1 MNIPDFNHLKRNLKK
16 VVTGMP
22 TLRMAILADMASQFI
37 TQAIKGYAIEYGVN
51 FVVFEADYNQIDR
64 QILDPNSELYEF
76 APDYVL
82 ILRGTERL
90 TKQFYKADAKTT
102 FADAQLGYTENL
114 HQTILSSISHCRVIT
129 NTFIELN
136 DAVFGNY
143 AAKVPSSLP
152 FQLKKLNLGLMELAQ
167 INKNLFLV
175 DIDALVTHHGY
186 RYTFDSKIYVA
197 ADMVFSIDFLPVL
210 AKNICDVILS
220 IHGKFKKC
228 IILDLDNTT
237 WGGIIG
243 DDGMEGIQ
251 IGDLGTG
258 KIFSELQLW
267 IKQLKQRGI
276 IVAVCS
282 KNTEEIALEPF
293 KNHPEMVLRLEDIA
307 VFMANWENKADNIRA
322 IQSVLNINMDA
333 IVFIDDNPFE
343 RELVKKE
350 IPGITVP
357 DMPEDPAEYLLFLK
371 KLNLFET
378 ASYTEGDAQRTQQYQ
393 EEAKRTIKMQKFAN
407 EDEFLASLNM
417 KSVVASFNSFTIPR
431 VSQLSQRSNQ
441 FNLRTVRY
449 TEEELNAMVNSDSY
463 FTYSFTLT
471 DTFGDNGLISFAVLK
486 KINDDILF
494 IENWAMSCRVLKRG
508 MEQFII
514 NCIVADALQNG
525 FSKIQGEYIPTAKNM
540 MVKELYQ
547 SLHFISNENF
557 WELDITTPYTGK
569 KFYIK
574 RV

>member
-1 MNIPDFNHLKRNLKK
+1 
-16 VVTGMP
+16 MP